1 MSERTLRRKLVD
13 EGLAFRELLD
23 RVRQDLCILYVMEDK
38 RSLSEIAL
46 LLGYS
51 DLSAFT
57 RAYKRWYDVAPSKA

>member
-1 MSERTLRRKLVD
+1 MTSSAGD
-13 EGLAFRELLD
+13 LLD
-23 RVRQDLCILYVMEDK
+23 LVRKDICNLYFMEGT

-57 RAYKRWYDVAPSKA
+57 RAYKNWTGTPPSRRQTADIDAVKL